1 MVGNRPSC
9 MVYRTFIFKE
19 DIMGL
24 ETGTYIDS
32 LNTSNPGSTDSVAQG
47 DDHIRLIKSTI
58 KNSLPNITGAV
69 TSTHTELNLLDG
81 VTATTSELN
90 YVDVATLGTVE
101 ASKALTVDASKDI
114 TGIRNLTITG
124 TLSGATGLVTMSD
137 VYPVGSIYI
146 NATNANNPS
155 SLLGF
160 GTWVA
165 FGAGRVPVG
174 IDATQSEFDAAE
186 ETGGAKTHT
195 LSIAEM
201 PSHNHNRQSGI
212 SPAPNSNDLDITGG
226 NGRTLTNN
234 ITTDNTGGGSAHN
247 NLQPYIVV
255 YMWKRTA

>member
-1 MVGNRPSC
+1 
-9 MVYRTFIFKE
+9 
-19 DIMGL
+19 MGL

-32 LNTSNPGSTDSVAQG
+32 LNSSNPGATDSVAQG
-47 DDHIRLIKSTI
+47 DDHIRLIKSTV
-58 KNSLPNITGAV
+58 KATFPNLTGAV
-69 TSTHTELNLLDG
+69 TSTHTEINLLDG
-81 VTATTSELN
+81 VTATTAELN
-90 YVDVATLGTVE
+90 YIDVATLGTVE
-101 ASKALTVDASKDI
+101 ASKAITVDANKDV

-174 IDATQSEFDAAE
+174 IDATQSEFDTAE
-186 ETGGAKTHT
+186 EVGGAKTHT
-195 LSIAEM
+195 LTTSEL
-201 PSHNHNRQSGI
+201 PSHTHNQPAGI
-212 SPAPNSNDLDITGG
+212 SPAPNANDVDVTGG
-226 NGRTLTNN
+226 NGATLAANVV
-234 ITTDNTGGGSAHN
+234 TDATGGGSAHN

>member
-1 MVGNRPSC
+1 
-9 MVYRTFIFKE
+9 
-19 DIMGL
+19 MGL

-32 LNTSNPGSTDSVAQG
+32 LNSSNPTASDAVSQG
-47 DDHIRLIKSTI
+47 DDHLRLIKATV
-58 KNSLPNITGAV
+58 KATFPNISNAV
-69 TSTHTELNLLDG
+69 TATHTELNKLDG
-81 VTATTSELN
+81 VTANTTELN
-90 YVDVATLGTVE
+90 YVDITTLGTVE
-101 ASKALTVDASKDI
+101 ASKAVTADANKDV

-174 IDATQSEFDAAE
+174 IDATQSEFDTAE
-186 ETGGAKTHT
+186 EVGGSKTHT
-195 LSIAEM
+195 LTVSELPA
-201 PSHNHNRQSGI
+201 HNHNNAAGI
-212 SPAPNSNDLDITGG
+212 SPAPNANDVDITGG
-226 NGRTLTNN
+226 NGRTIADNV
-234 ITTDNTGGGSAHN
+234 TTDNTGGGSAHN
-247 NLQPYIVV
+247 NLQPYVVV